1 MAFKLIVIIISLDF
15 GFSYNARF
23 GGELYQDGRNARN
36 AAMGGLSISYADGS
50 NPVLLRNKKTPS
62 IHFSHKN
69 KFGGK
74 AQVTILS
81 YIYTEKKYPIYF
93 GLTNRSVNN
102 IPNTSIA
109 CNPITLDCNYAG
121 IDYFSQQEIGI
132 QLSTIRYWGPYTLGF
147 NIKPSF
153 IGLAEFGKGYGISGD
168 LAVLFQPFDKFDVTL
183 RMEDILWSKYWD
195 LGTVETIA
203 PLIIG
208 GIKYQFDRLTVGLER
223 GSRTESN
230 TIKHYHVGFEYEKH
244 EKLFFRL
251 GTSHNRIITAGIGL
265 KLQLMNF
272 DYAYL
277 QDTEFKET
285 HVLSVGIDLDY
296 LKRVKGKIT
305 P

>member
-1 MAFKLIVIIISLDF
+1 MAFKLIVIIFSLNF

-50 NPVLLRNKKTPS
+50 NPVLLRDKQTPS
-62 IHFSHKN
+62 VHFSHKN
-69 KFGGK
+69 KFGGE

-102 IPNTSIA
+102 IPHTSLE
-109 CNPITLDCNYAG
+109 CDDITLSCNYPG
-121 IDYFSQQEIGI
+121 IDYFSQQEIGV

-153 IGLAEFGKGYGISGD
+153 MGLAEFGKGYGISGD
-168 LAVLFQPFDKFDVTL
+168 LAVLLQPFNKIDVML
-183 RMEDILWSKYWD
+183 KMEDILWSKYWD
-195 LGTVETIA
+195 SGSVETIA

-208 GIKYQFDRLTVGLER
+208 GIKYQFDRLTMGLER
-223 GSRTESN
+223 GSRIESN
-230 TIKHYHVGFEYEKH
+230 TIKYYHAGLEYEKH
-244 EKLFFRL
+244 EKLFIRL

-265 KLQLMNF
+265 KLQLMDF

-277 QDTEFKET
+277 QDMDLKET
-285 HVLSVGIDLDY
+285 HVFSVGINLDDL
-296 LKRVKGKIT
+296 KQGKGKIT